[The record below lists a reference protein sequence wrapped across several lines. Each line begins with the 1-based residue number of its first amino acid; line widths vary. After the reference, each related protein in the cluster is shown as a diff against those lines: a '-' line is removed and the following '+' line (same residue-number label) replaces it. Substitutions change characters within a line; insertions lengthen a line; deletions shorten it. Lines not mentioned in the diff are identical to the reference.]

1 MKNRLKTLDYNGTGI
16 VFTADGW
23 INATAT
29 VQAFD
34 KQGLEN
40 FLRSSFYLEY
50 AQAVA
55 DGCSVNITDLKRK
68 VAGKG
73 KDQGTFL
80 HPDLA
85 VMFARWIS
93 PAFAYWCDK
102 QVATLIRLAAEAPAR
117 NERLRTRRMERL
129 GASPEAIAKR
139 NEGVAIRAG
148 FTNRLQKSGCN
159 QDGFRGCTRAIYQP
173 MFGGGTDEIK
183 KKYALPENANVRD
196 HMSPVQLLAVGLAEA
211 LSTER
216 IERQGDYGNLACEHT
231 CNLVGKE
238 VAKIIVSSRGLSS

>member
-23 INATAT
+23 LNATAS
-29 VQAFD
+29 AAALSKPD
-34 KQGLEN
+34 LDN
-40 FLRSSFYLEY
+40 FLRSKSYEEY
-50 AQAVA
+50 AEIVA
-55 DGCSVNITDLKRK
+55 AANSVKSTELKRAK
-68 VAGKG
+68 
-73 KDQGTFL
+73 QGNCGGTYL
-80 HPDLA
+80 HPEMA
-85 VMFARWIS
+85 VVFARWIS

-102 QVATLIRLAAEAPAR
+102 QVATIIRQAQEAPAR
-117 NERLRTRRMERL
+117 NEQLRTRRMERL
-129 GASPEAIAKR
+129 GASPEAIARR
-139 NEGVAIRAG
+139 NEGVTTRAA
-148 FTNRLQKSGCN
+148 FTNRLQRAGCN
-159 QDGFRGCTRAIYQP
+159 ADGFRGCTRAIYQP

-216 IERQGDYGNLACEHT
+216 IEKQGDYGNLVCEQT

-238 VAKIIVSSRGLSS
+238 VAKIITTSRQISS

>member
-16 VFTADGW
+16 VFSADGW
-23 INATAT
+23 LNATAS
-29 VQAFD
+29 AAALNKPD
-34 KQGLEN
+34 LDN
-40 FLRSSFYLEY
+40 FLRSKSYLEY
-50 AQAVA
+50 ADVVA
-55 DGCSVNITDLKRK
+55 EANSVNSTDLKTTRR
-68 VAGKG
+68 GNG
-73 KDQGTFL
+73 GGTFL
-80 HPDLA
+80 HPELA
-85 VMFARWIS
+85 VVFARWIS

-102 QVATLIRLAAEAPAR
+102 QVATLIRLAQEAPAR
-117 NERLRTRRMERL
+117 NERMRTRRMERL

-139 NEGVAIRAG
+139 NEGVSIRAG
-148 FTNRLQKSGCN
+148 FTNRLQKAGCN

-183 KKYALPENANVRD
+183 KKYNLPANAQVRD

-216 IERQGDYGNLACEHT
+216 IERQGDYGNIACEHT

-238 VAKIIVSSRGLSS
+238 VAKIVVGSRGLSS